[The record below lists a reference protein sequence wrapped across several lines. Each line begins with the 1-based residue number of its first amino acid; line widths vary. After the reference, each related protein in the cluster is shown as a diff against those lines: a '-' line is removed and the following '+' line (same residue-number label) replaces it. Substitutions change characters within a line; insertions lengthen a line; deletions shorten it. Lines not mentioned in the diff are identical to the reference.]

1 MQGVLLLGAAV
12 LLALPCHGLSNVVS
26 LNASDTLHVAR
37 LGRVFDPPAGSVGFG
52 VGVGLSWLG
61 GGVQVQAQG
70 AYLVTTVATAA
81 KPYRLA
87 VYQKDNM
94 NGHFVWQTVE
104 EVPPT
109 ALMGPTHSFV
119 VQTTGE

>member
-1 MQGVLLLGAAV
+1 
-12 LLALPCHGLSNVVS
+12 
-26 LNASDTLHVAR
+26 
-37 LGRVFDPPAGSVGFG
+37 
-52 VGVGLSWLG
+52 LSWLG